1 MTGRGSSSGLSG
13 RRDLLGLSVGE
24 AAGAHAAQ
32 SHVSR
37 PSWNPSLCSSGAEPA
52 SLRTPR
58 SAGAV
63 DPHRPHPGG
72 SSSSKGRGLASAAPQ
87 SHLTAAG
94 LGSSA
99 CLWEE
104 PLLRPLT
111 PHLPSR
117 CHERPSKLSPQPRAV
132 TRGLVETEQEN
143 NPPPMDHIRDRTL
156 PTLESS

>member
-1 MTGRGSSSGLSG
+1 MSGSLATCRPGEQGWAPGPPDWEEGVTGRGSSSGLSG

-37 PSWNPSLCSSGAEPA
+37 PSWNPSLYSSGAEPA

-72 SSSSKGRGLASAAPQ
+72 SSSSKARGLASAAPQ

-104 PLLRPLT
+104 PLEATDP
-111 PHLPSR
+111 PSSLQM
-117 CHERPSKLSPQPRAV
+117 P
-132 TRGLVETEQEN
+132 
-143 NPPPMDHIRDRTL
+143 
-156 PTLESS
+156 

>member
-72 SSSSKGRGLASAAPQ
+72 SSSSKERGLASRSPAEP
-87 SHLTAAG
+87 SDRSGAG
-94 LGSSA
+94 LLGVFMGRASLEATDPPSS
-99 CLWEE
+99 LQM
-104 PLLRPLT
+104 P
-111 PHLPSR
+111 
-117 CHERPSKLSPQPRAV
+117 
-132 TRGLVETEQEN
+132 
-143 NPPPMDHIRDRTL
+143 
-156 PTLESS
+156 